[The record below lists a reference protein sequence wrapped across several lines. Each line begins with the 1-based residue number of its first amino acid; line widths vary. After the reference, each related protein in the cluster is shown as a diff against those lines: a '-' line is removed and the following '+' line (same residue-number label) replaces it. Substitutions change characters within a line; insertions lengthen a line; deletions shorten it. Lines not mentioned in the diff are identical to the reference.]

1 MYVGSILFY
10 TLCFHQN
17 EWGFVVLVCK
27 GKFVPLAKH
36 YALKVFEGHW
46 GKALCILNLMC
57 SRWRW
62 VVQVLYP
69 PRKGLW
75 FHWIGGWVGI
85 RASLDMMANRKIL
98 LLSRIEP
105 E

>member
-36 YALKVFEGHW
+36 YALKVFEGH
-46 GKALCILNLMC
+46 
-57 SRWRW
+57 
-62 VVQVLYP
+62 
-69 PRKGLW
+69 
-75 FHWIGGWVGI
+75 
-85 RASLDMMANRKIL
+85 
-98 LLSRIEP
+98 
-105 E
+105 